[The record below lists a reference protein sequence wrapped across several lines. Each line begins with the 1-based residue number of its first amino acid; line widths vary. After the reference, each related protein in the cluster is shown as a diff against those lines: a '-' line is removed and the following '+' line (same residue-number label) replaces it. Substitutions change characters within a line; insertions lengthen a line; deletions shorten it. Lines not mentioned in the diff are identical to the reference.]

1 VEVRELDCVTVVGKT
16 EPTRIFELLGRAGE
30 MAPEVLELRGL
41 FAEALTAYRERDWDL
56 AERKFQKCLKLAPED
71 GPSRLFEQRVAFL
84 RANPPAAGWQ
94 GVWQATEK

>member
-1 VEVRELDCVTVVGKT
+1 MEIGRI
-16 EPTRIFELLGRAGE
+16 TRLGERRTYAAGAHIFTTGE
-30 MAPEVLELRGL
+30 IAPGAMELRGL

-56 AERKFQKCLKLAPED
+56 AEQKFQKCLKLAPED